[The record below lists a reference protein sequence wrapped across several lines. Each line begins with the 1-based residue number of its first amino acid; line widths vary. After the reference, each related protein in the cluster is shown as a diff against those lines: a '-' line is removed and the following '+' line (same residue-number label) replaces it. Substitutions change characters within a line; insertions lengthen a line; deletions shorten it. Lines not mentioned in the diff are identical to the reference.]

1 MDTSAASAGH
11 PTPLS
16 SPDANGWHPIA
27 TAPRIPYAPLD
38 LWVVPGKPLNNL
50 PRAAPYREANATS
63 SGNGKHWLTSK
74 GRYLEGR
81 RYYDDEGDECL
92 DLEDRSADAT
102 IVTHWRPLPGAPVE
116 RA

>member
-1 MDTSAASAGH
+1 MSTSAASASQ

-27 TAPRIPYAPLD
+27 TAPRIPYARLD

>member
-1 MDTSAASAGH
+1 MAS
-11 PTPLS
+11 
-16 SPDANGWHPIA
+16 DRN
-27 TAPRIPYAPLD
+27 
-38 LWVVPGKPLNNL
+38 
-50 PRAAPYREANATS
+50 RAAHSLRAARSLGRSRQAAQQPAAR
-63 SGNGKHWLTSK
+63 SK